1 MKTKAFIVYVALGIA
16 FAAVSLW
23 VLLSRGK
30 NAKAIRTKYK
40 LGGAMIAAWA
50 ILSAANC
57 QGPGPMVTCY
67 DPVPPQN
74 EILVAAKDN
83 NAATLKSGDI
93 IQVMVLSPTFREYQI
108 TLATEGAEPK
118 LLQSETFVREEEEMD
133 SWQATFEIEL
143 TETDYKGSVDLK
155 VYGIDADAEKTL
167 VGEET
172 IILH

>member
-1 MKTKAFIVYVALGIA
+1 MKIKALFVYIVLGIA

-23 VLLSRGK
+23 VFFSKGK
-30 NAKAIRTKYK
+30 NARAIRTKYK

-67 DPVPPQN
+67 DPVAPQN
-74 EILVAAKDN
+74 QVMVSAKEQ
-83 NAATLKSGDI
+83 NAGTLKCGDMI
-93 IQVMVLSPTFREYQI
+93 SVMVLSPTYHNYLI
-108 TLATEGAEPK
+108 TLTTKDVEPR
-118 LLQSETFVREEEEMD
+118 LLQSETFVRDQEQMQ
-133 SWQATFEIEL
+133 SWEAGFELEIAA
-143 TETDYKGSVDLK
+143 TDYKGPVLVQ
-155 VYGIDADAEKTL
+155 VYGFDAGAEKTL

>member
-1 MKTKAFIVYVALGIA
+1 MKTKAFIIYVSLGIA

-23 VLLSRGK
+23 VFLSRGK
-30 NAKAIRTKYK
+30 NAKAVRTKYK

-50 ILSAANC
+50 ILSAASC

-74 EILVAAKDN
+74 DVLVAAKDQ
-83 NAATLKSGDI
+83 NAQTLKCGDI

-108 TLATEGAEPK
+108 TLATEGTEPK
-118 LLQSETFVREEEEMD
+118 LLQSENFVREEEEMD

-143 TETDYKGSVDLK
+143 AETDYKGSVNLK

>member
-1 MKTKAFIVYVALGIA
+1 MKIKALFVYIALGIA

-23 VLLSRGK
+23 VFLSKGE
-30 NAKAIRTKYK
+30 NARAIRTKYK

-67 DPVPPQN
+67 DPVAPQN
-74 EILVAAKDN
+74 EVLVAAKDN

-93 IQVMVLSPTFREYQI
+93 IQVIVLSPTFREYQI

-118 LLQSETFVREEEEMD
+118 LLQSETFVREEEEMG
-133 SWQATFEIEL
+133 SWEATFEIKL
-143 TETDYKGSVDLK
+143 AETDYKGSVSLK
-155 VYGIDADAEKTL
+155 VYGVDVDAEKTL

>member
-74 EILVAAKDN
+74 EIMVAAKDN

-118 LLQSETFVREEEEMD
+118 LLQSETFVREEEEMG
-133 SWQATFEIEL
+133 SWQATFEMEL
-143 TETDYKGSVDLK
+143 AETDYKGSVGIK
-155 VYGIDADAEKTL
+155 VYGIDADAKKTL

>member
-1 MKTKAFIVYVALGIA
+1 MKTKALFVYIVLGVA

-23 VLLSRGK
+23 VFLSKGK
-30 NAKAIRTKYK
+30 NARAIRTKYK

-67 DPVPPQN
+67 EPVPPQN
-74 EILVAAKDN
+74 QVLVAAKEQ
-83 NAATLKSGDI
+83 NAQTLKCGDI

-108 TLATEGAEPK
+108 TLATDGAEPE
-118 LLQSETFVREEEEMD
+118 LLQSETFVREEEEMG
-133 SWQATFEIEL
+133 SWQAIFEIEL
-143 TETDYKGSVDLK
+143 AETDYKGSVGIK
-155 VYGIDADAEKTL
+155 VYGIEAEAEKTL

>member
-1 MKTKAFIVYVALGIA
+1 MKTKALFVYIALGIA

-23 VLLSRGK
+23 VFFSKGK
-30 NAKAIRTKYK
+30 NARAIRTKYK

-67 DPVPPQN
+67 DPVAPQN
-74 EILVAAKDN
+74 QVLVAAKEQY
-83 NAATLKSGDI
+83 AQTLKSGDI
-93 IQVMVLSPTFREYQI
+93 IKVMVLSPTFREYQI
-108 TLATEGAEPK
+108 TLATDGAEPK
-118 LLQSETFVREEEEMD
+118 LLQSENFVREEGEVG
-133 SWQATFEIEL
+133 SWEATFEIEIA
-143 TETDYKGSVDLK
+143 ETDYKGAVVLK

>member
-1 MKTKAFIVYVALGIA
+1 MKTKALFVYIVLGVA

-23 VLLSRGK
+23 VFLSKGK
-30 NAKAIRTKYK
+30 NARAIRTKYK

-67 DPVPPQN
+67 EPVPPQN
-74 EILVAAKDN
+74 DVLVAAKDQ
-83 NAATLKSGDI
+83 NAQTLKCGDI

-108 TLATEGAEPK
+108 TLETDETEPK
-118 LLQSETFVREEEEMD
+118 LLQSETFVREEEDMG
-133 SWQATFEIEL
+133 SWQAIFEIEL
-143 TETDYKGSVDLK
+143 AETDYKGSVGIK
-155 VYGIDADAEKTL
+155 VYGIEAEAEKTL

>member
-67 DPVPPQN
+67 EPVPPQN
-74 EILVAAKDN
+74 EILVAAKDQ
-83 NAATLKSGDI
+83 NAQTLKCGDI

-108 TLATEGAEPK
+108 TLETDETEPK
-118 LLQSETFVREEEEMD
+118 LLQSETFVREEEEMG
-133 SWQATFEIEL
+133 SWQATFEMEL
-143 TETDYKGSVDLK
+143 AETDYKGSVGIK
-155 VYGIDADAEKTL
+155 VYGIDVDAKKTL

>member
-1 MKTKAFIVYVALGIA
+1 MKTKALFVYIVLGVA

-23 VLLSRGK
+23 VFLSKGK
-30 NAKAIRTKYK
+30 NARAIRTKYK

-67 DPVPPQN
+67 EPVPPQN
-74 EILVAAKDN
+74 QVLVAAKDQ
-83 NAATLKSGDI
+83 NAQTLKCGDI

-108 TLATEGAEPK
+108 TLATDGAEPE
-118 LLQSETFVREEEEMD
+118 LLQSETFVREEEEMG
-133 SWQATFEIEL
+133 SWQAIFEIEL
-143 TETDYKGSVDLK
+143 AETDYKGSVGIK
-155 VYGIDADAEKTL
+155 VYGIEAEAEKTL

>member
-108 TLATEGAEPK
+108 TLETDETEPK
-118 LLQSETFVREEEEMD
+118 LLQSETFVREEEEMG
-133 SWQATFEIEL
+133 SWQATFEMEL
-143 TETDYKGSVDLK
+143 AETDYKGSVGIK
-155 VYGIDADAEKTL
+155 VYGIDADAKKTL

>member
-1 MKTKAFIVYVALGIA
+1 MKIKALFVYIVLGIA

-23 VLLSRGK
+23 VFFSKGK
-30 NAKAIRTKYK
+30 NARGIRTKYK

-67 DPVPPQN
+67 DPVAPQN
-74 EILVAAKDN
+74 QVLVAAKEQ
-83 NAATLKSGDI
+83 NAQTLKCGDI

-108 TLATEGAEPK
+108 TLATDGAEPK
-118 LLQSETFVREEEEMD
+118 LLQSETFVREEGEVG
-133 SWQATFEIEL
+133 SWEATFEIEL
-143 TETDYKGSVDLK
+143 AETDYKGSVALK
-155 VYGIDADAEKTL
+155 VYGIEADAEKTL

>member
-1 MKTKAFIVYVALGIA
+1 MKTKALFIYIALGIA

-23 VLLSRGK
+23 VFLSKGK
-30 NAKAIRTKYK
+30 NARAIRTKYK

-74 EILVAAKDN
+74 EVLVAAKDQ
-83 NAATLKSGDI
+83 NAQTLKCGDI

-108 TLATEGAEPK
+108 TLATDGAEPK
-118 LLQSETFVREEEEMD
+118 LLQSETFVREEGEVG
-133 SWQATFEIEL
+133 SWEATFEIEIA
-143 TETDYKGSVDLK
+143 ETDYKGAVVLK

-167 VGEET
+167 VGKET